1 MSWPHPSDSAEY
13 RGESV
18 ARHLAGICRTK
29 PLSPSRAAPT
39 CNPHSARCPGGRRN
53 SVMPISITKTRIPTR
68 EAKSYR
74 YTRVK
79 RRSQLSA
86 YQLWRC
92 RALDGHFES
101 DVREADQCWA
111 FPRAGAKDGHRLGDV
126 VAGTVGFYLK
136 QAAGRSTTPGL
147 EQTLSEARAREA
159 QARADAIELR
169 NNISRGHY
177 VSILAVRKRWEMLGT
192 ARRET
197 MLSFA
202 GRIAGE
208 VHGMQSRE
216 AAHEVIDNAMRELLE
231 ILSGGGDV
239 VDENVGGRQE
249 VAQPDLRGRA

>member
-1 MSWPHPSDSAEY
+1 
-13 RGESV
+13 
-18 ARHLAGICRTK
+18 
-29 PLSPSRAAPT
+29 
-39 CNPHSARCPGGRRN
+39 
-53 SVMPISITKTRIPTR
+53 MPISITKTRIPTR

>member
-1 MSWPHPSDSAEY
+1 
-13 RGESV
+13 
-18 ARHLAGICRTK
+18 
-29 PLSPSRAAPT
+29 
-39 CNPHSARCPGGRRN
+39 
-53 SVMPISITKTRIPTR
+53 MPISITKTRIPTR

-169 NNISRGHY
+169 NNIKRGHY
-177 VSILAVRKRWEMLGT
+177 VSILAVRKR
-192 ARRET
+192 
-197 MLSFA
+197 
-202 GRIAGE
+202 
-208 VHGMQSRE
+208 
-216 AAHEVIDNAMRELLE
+216 
-231 ILSGGGDV
+231 
-239 VDENVGGRQE
+239 
-249 VAQPDLRGRA
+249 